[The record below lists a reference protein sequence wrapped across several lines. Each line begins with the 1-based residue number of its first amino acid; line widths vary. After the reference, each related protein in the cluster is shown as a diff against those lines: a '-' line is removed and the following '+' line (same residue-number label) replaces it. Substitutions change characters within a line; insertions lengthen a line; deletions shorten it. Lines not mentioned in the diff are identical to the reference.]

1 MAPKTSP
8 RPADIDHIG
17 AEQVAALFTA
27 LPLAVLG
34 AAAGASVLAFALIRL
49 GVMDW
54 RLCFGWASY
63 ITACAV
69 LHLLLLRRYRQD
81 PQRDGRWRHWAM
93 WFAFFA
99 LLEGIGWGIMPLAA
113 AVNGRF
119 EIEMLILAVTLGVA
133 AGSIPAY
140 SPHLPA
146 FAAFFF
152 PATIPYAAWSIIFPT
167 PLHQVTTLLMVLF
180 IGAIFGLGVISSRS
194 FRQLVEMRI
203 QTMAMAD
210 DLRKQ
215 KEIAEAANLAK
226 STFLAAASH
235 DLRQPVHALGLFVG
249 ALRAIPMPP
258 EGRRIV
264 EQIEASANAMDGL
277 FAALLDISRLDA
289 GTVDVKPHSFA
300 LYPLLDRICRDN
312 ADEARSKAVSIEL
325 QKTSAIALTDP
336 VLLERIMRNLV
347 SNAVRYTDTGR
358 ILVGSRR
365 RGDRVAIQVWDTGRG
380 IPADQIGRIFEEYYQ
395 LGNPERDRAKG
406 LGLGLAIVRRLAAL
420 LDCQIEVRSKVG
432 SGSSF
437 EIAVPVSDCGQP
449 ELVHVDQ
456 EARGALA
463 RGMVVVVDDE
473 LPIRDGMVTLL
484 GGWGHEVVAAAS
496 GDDAMKLLA
505 TNPRRPDLIICDC
518 RLGNGENGIAVI
530 ERLQGE
536 YNDTIPAL
544 LITGD
549 TAPDRLAEAHASG
562 LLLLHKPVSNS
573 KLRAAIGN
581 LTRSAGLLLLQH
593 PDDLLFRKP

>member
-17 AEQVAALFTA
+17 AEQIAALFTA
-27 LPLAVLG
+27 LPLGVLG
-34 AAAGASVLAFALIRL
+34 AAAGASVLAFALVRL
-49 GVMDW
+49 DVMDW
-54 RLCFGWASY
+54 RLCLGWAGY
-63 ITACAV
+63 IAACAV
-69 LHLLLLRRYRQD
+69 LHLLLFLRYRRD
-81 PQRDGRWRHWAM
+81 LQRDRRWRDWAM
-93 WFAFFA
+93 WFVLFA
-99 LLEGIGWGIMPLAA
+99 LLEGIGWGVMPLAA
-113 AVNGRF
+113 AINGRF
-119 EIEMLILAVTLGVA
+119 EIEMLIVAVTLGVA

-140 SPHLPA
+140 SPLLPA

-167 PLHQVTTLLMVLF
+167 PLHQATTFLMLLF
-180 IGAIFGLGVISSRS
+180 IGAIFGLGVISNRS
-194 FRQLVEMRI
+194 FKQLVEMRI
-203 QTMAMAD
+203 QTLAMAD

-249 ALRAIPMPP
+249 ALRAISMPP

-300 LYPLLDRICRDN
+300 LYPFLDRICRDH
-312 ADEARSKAVSIEL
+312 AGEAHSKAISIAL
-325 QKTSAIALTDP
+325 QRTSAMALTDP
-336 VLLERIMRNLV
+336 VLLERIVRNLV
-347 SNAVRYTDTGR
+347 SNAVRYTDAGR
-358 ILVGSRR
+358 ILVGCRR
-365 RGDRVAIQVWDTGRG
+365 RGERVAIQVWDTGRG

-395 LGNPERDRAKG
+395 LSNPERDRAKG
-406 LGLGLAIVRRLAAL
+406 LGLGLAIVRRLADL
-420 LDCQIEVRSKVG
+420 LDCQIKVRSEVG

-437 EIAVPVSDCGQP
+437 EIAVPVSDRGQP
-449 ELVHVDQ
+449 EFDAVVVP
-456 EARGALA
+456 ERGALT

-473 LPIRDGMVTLL
+473 LPIREGMVTLL

-496 GDDAMKLLA
+496 GDEAMKQLA
-505 TNPRRPDLIICDC
+505 TNPRRPDLIICDYP
-518 RLGNGENGIAVI
+518 LGNGENGIAVI

-573 KLRAAIGN
+573 KLRAAIAN
-581 LTRSAGLLLLQH
+581 LRRNTDEATATTIY
-593 PDDLLFRKP
+593 